1 LITQQTQYRWRN
13 DDGGIGVPNSEWYN
27 SNWDARKSVRIDNA
41 DATTY
46 TDAVVKI
53 EVAYDSDMQSD
64 FDDLRFTTDNGTT
77 LIPHWIGSSTASVAA
92 EVWLKLPTIPTEGT
106 ATAYMYY
113 YNPTATSSSS
123 IDDTFLAADDFEDG
137 DIAEYSGQTTIFNAG
152 ATFAYD
158 GAYGLD
164 NAGDEGSRAT
174 TGGIYRTDQTISQ
187 GETIRYW
194 QYVDLVA
201 GPGDE
206 TCTKFGVQTPGS
218 ANDNYAVC
226 IEQYGIPRMSLVR
239 DAVENDA
246 SGTILASS
254 TVTYV
259 TGWYEVEIDWEADD
273 DIIVSLYEADG
284 SLVTTISDNDT
295 TYSSGG
301 FGFTYWFHYGGWDSF
316 SSRPTLTTEPTIR
329 FGAEQGDGGSSWKAA
344 QNTSASFDVGDV
356 ARLRIAIENSGTAIT
371 GQQMLLEYA
380 AMGAAPSCEAVDP
393 NDFVAVPVQASC
405 GTSPVC
411 MQSSSLVTN
420 GVAVSD
426 LLMDTSETFEVG
438 QYREDPSNI
447 TSSLNVGAN
456 RYAELEYAI
465 TPTSNTVDENLCF
478 RVTNN
483 STEFDTYLRIA
494 RMSLQ
499 FDPIV
504 SSITLNEGLDIALL
518 PGTTTRV
525 YATTTVTDL
534 NGYADISYGTSTIYR
549 SGATGGASC
558 TANNNDCYISQ
569 CSFTNCSGN
578 SCVASCYADMYFH
591 ADPTATSS
599 LYSGEIWYA
608 FVEVEDSG
616 TGYDFGTSIGQEV
629 FPLRAIDVQNAIA
642 YGSLEASFDTN
653 ATNASTT
660 VENLGNV
667 EINLEVEGTDMTD
680 GGSSVIPAD
689 EQKFATSTFTYGSC
703 GLSVCTLLSS
713 TTAFELD
720 VDLSKPTTASPPVAD
735 NIYWGVRVPTGTN
748 SAPHQGINVFTPV
761 SP

>member
-1 LITQQTQYRWRN
+1 
-13 DDGGIGVPNSEWYN
+13 
-27 SNWDARKSVRIDNA
+27 
-41 DATTY
+41 
-46 TDAVVKI
+46 
-53 EVAYDSDMQSD
+53 
-64 FDDLRFTTDNGTT
+64 
-77 LIPHWIGSSTASVAA
+77 
-92 EVWLKLPTIPTEGT
+92 
-106 ATAYMYY
+106 
-113 YNPTATSSSS
+113 
-123 IDDTFLAADDFEDG
+123 
-137 DIAEYSGQTTIFNAG
+137 
-152 ATFAYD
+152 
-158 GAYGLD
+158 
-164 NAGDEGSRAT
+164 
-174 TGGIYRTDQTISQ
+174 
-187 GETIRYW
+187 
-194 QYVDLVA
+194 
-201 GPGDE
+201 
-206 TCTKFGVQTPGS
+206 
-218 ANDNYAVC
+218 
-226 IEQYGIPRMSLVR
+226 
-239 DAVENDA
+239 
-246 SGTILASS
+246 
-254 TVTYV
+254 
-259 TGWYEVEIDWEADD
+259 
-273 DIIVSLYEADG
+273 
-284 SLVTTISDNDT
+284 
-295 TYSSGG
+295 
-301 FGFTYWFHYGGWDSF
+301 
-316 SSRPTLTTEPTIR
+316 
-329 FGAEQGDGGSSWKAA
+329 
-344 QNTSASFDVGDV
+344 
-356 ARLRIAIENSGTAIT
+356 
-371 GQQMLLEYA
+371 
-380 AMGAAPSCEAVDP
+380 
-393 NDFVAVPVQASC
+393 
-405 GTSPVC
+405 
-411 MQSSSLVTN
+411 
-420 GVAVSD
+420 
-426 LLMDTSETFEVG
+426 MDTSETFEVG